1 MKEKLSLRRYRY
13 LFLLMSAALMG
24 LTLIFPGKLGALQWV
39 AFVPLIIAFNA
50 LIEDERMTA
59 FRIYGYG
66 VAFFMMLYIVVYHWF
81 WVMYP
86 LDFTG
91 LSEFYALCVI
101 LLACLGLPLL
111 ASVAG
116 GFTFVVAYFVKRT
129 AFFKRFKFLPF
140 LAFAIAY
147 AAFDFSQTLTFAGV
161 PWGRLPIGQTGN
173 SIILSSV
180 SFFGSYFLTFA
191 IVLCNAALGYVLIY
205 KKKAYISICAGTVAV
220 VCLLGTIGYSL
231 SFLGEGETVKAAAIQ
246 GNMASAEK
254 WGEDS
259 FSITIERYTRQTEL
273 AMNEGATFIV
283 WPESVFPFS
292 IRNRTA
298 LNTVNKLTGENDI
311 YLFYGALDYG
321 ESGDG
326 HYNVLGLSHGGK
338 VDMNALYYKRKLVPF
353 GEYVPMREF
362 VSVIFPML
370 SQVSMLADDVVPGED
385 SRLFDTEYGKVG
397 GMICFD
403 SIYEDVALDAV
414 RDGAEL
420 LVLGTNDSWFYDSAA
435 GYMHNAQAQI
445 RACEVGRGI
454 VRSANTGV
462 SSIINAR
469 GEILDLEEALRE
481 GYAIGE
487 VTFRDTKTLYVIIGD
502 LFAYLASAVSL
513 STPVIYIVGR
523 KLEKKSGIVI

>member
-1 MKEKLSLRRYRY
+1 MKTLLSLRRYRY
-13 LFLLMSAALMG
+13 LFMLISAVLMG
-24 LTLIFPGKLGALQWV
+24 MTLIFPGKLGALQWV
-39 AFVPLIIAFNA
+39 AFVPLVMVIDA
-50 LIEDERMTA
+50 LISDERMTA
-59 FRIYGYG
+59 PRAYGYG
-66 VAFFMMLYIVVYHWF
+66 VAFFMMLYVIVYHWF

-116 GFTFVVAYFVKRT
+116 GFTFVAAFFVKRT
-129 AFFKRFKFLPF
+129 ECLKRFSFLPF
-140 LAFAIAY
+140 LAFALAY
-147 AAFDFSQTLTFAGV
+147 AVFDFSQTLTFAGV

-173 SIILSSV
+173 SIVLSSV

-191 IVLCNAALGYVLIY
+191 IVLCNAALGYVLVY
-205 KKKAYISICAGTVAV
+205 KKKAFLSVSAGSIALI
-220 VCLLGTIGYSL
+220 CLLGTIGYSL
-231 SFLGEGETVKAAAIQ
+231 SFLGDGATVKAAAIQ
-246 GNMASAEK
+246 GNMASSEK

-259 FSITIERYTRQTEL
+259 FSITVDRYTKQTEL
-273 AMNEGATFIV
+273 AINEGATFIV

-292 IRNRTA
+292 VRNRYA
-298 LNTVNKLTGENDI
+298 LDTVNRITDENGI

-321 ESGDG
+321 ENGRQN
-326 HYNVLGLSHGGK
+326 YNALALSHDGN
-338 VDMNALYYKRKLVPF
+338 VNLNNLYYKRKLVPF
-353 GEYVPMREF
+353 GEYVPMRDF

-370 SQVSMLADDVVPGED
+370 SQVSMLAEDVIAGED
-385 SRLFDTEYGKVG
+385 SNLFDTEYGKVG

-403 SIYEDVALDAV
+403 SIYEDVTLDAV

-420 LVLGTNDSWFYDSAA
+420 LVLGTNDSWFFDSAA
-435 GYMHNAQAQI
+435 GYMHNAQSQI
-445 RACEVGRGI
+445 RACEVGRCI

-469 GEILDLEEALRE
+469 GEIIDLEEALLE

-487 VTFRDTKTLYVIIGD
+487 VTFRDAKTLYVIIGD
-502 LFAYLASAVSL
+502 VFVYLAAVALL
-513 STPVIYIVGR
+513 SSSVLYFVGKRR
-523 KLEKKSGIVI
+523 KYSI